1 MAADKLLK
9 PLRLGKFN
17 VDKPRV
23 TEHHDEAVDLYAI
36 AKHVFKLAPINLPNL
51 TEHISAARD
60 LADIIVRKR
69 GDHAIAAIEERP

>member
-1 MAADKLLK
+1 MVWE
-9 PLRLGKFN
+9 R
-17 VDKPRV
+17 
-23 TEHHDEAVDLYAI
+23 
-36 AKHVFKLAPINLPNL
+36 INLPNL